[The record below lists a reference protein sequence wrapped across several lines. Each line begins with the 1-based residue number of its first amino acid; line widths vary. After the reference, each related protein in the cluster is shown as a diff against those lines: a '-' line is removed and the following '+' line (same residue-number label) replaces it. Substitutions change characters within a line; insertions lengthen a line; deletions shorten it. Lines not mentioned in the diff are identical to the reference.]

1 MSIRTIIKKNTYFD
15 SVSLMALST
24 RANDIEGIKQ
34 VNIAMGTSMNK
45 DVLKNV
51 GLYTKDVEEAGK
63 GDLMIVVENEEG
75 YNLEELV
82 EKVQEAMIRK
92 TENQGRIDLVYS
104 SVEAAAQNNKD
115 SAVAVVSVPGAYA
128 SRVARKALRQGLH
141 VMIFSDNV
149 PLEDEISLK
158 KEAHEKGLLMMGPDC
173 GTAIING
180 KGLCFA
186 NGVRRGSIGIVA
198 ASGTGAQEVSV
209 RIHDFGGGISQLIG
223 TGGRDLSAEVGGIMM
238 LDGMKALANDDETEV
253 IVLVSKPPAKE
264 VAAKIYEEVK
274 NTSKPV
280 VICFIGGDQEEI
292 EASGAHYGKTTKQAA
307 LKAVI
312 LSGVPEETINKR
324 SLNLPLIEEIKAK
337 LNPQQKYIRGLFCGG
352 TICEEV
358 ASLVREKYENVYSNI
373 SKNPAYRLAD
383 LSESKAHTFID
394 FGDDQFTQGRP
405 HPMIDPSLRLER
417 IVKEAK
423 DPEVGVIAIDIIL
436 GYGSHEDPVEIT
448 LPAIKEA
455 KAIAE
460 KEGRHLEI
468 LAFVLGTELDP
479 QGFELQVE
487 KLMNEGVT
495 ISSSSENTGLLSRG
509 FVEKEEAEHV

>member
-34 VNIAMGTSMNK
+34 VNIAMGTTMNK

-51 GLYTKDVEEAGK
+51 GLYTEEVEDAGK
-63 GDLMIVVENEEG
+63 GDLMIVVEGEEG
-75 YNLEELV
+75 YDLDELV
-82 EKVQEAMIRK
+82 KKVEEAMIRK
-92 TENQGRIDLVYS
+92 ADNKGSVDIVYS
-104 SVEAAAQNNKD
+104 GVEAAVEDNEGSN
-115 SAVAVVSVPGAYA
+115 VAVVSVPGAYA

-141 VMIFSDNV
+141 VMMFSDNV
-149 PLEDEISLK
+149 SLEEEISLK

-186 NGVRRGSIGIVA
+186 NGVRKGKIGIVA

-209 RIHDFGGGISQLIG
+209 RIHDFGGGVSQLIG

-238 LDGMKALANDDETEV
+238 LDGMRALANDDETEI

-264 VAAKIYEEVK
+264 VAEKIYKEVK
-274 NTSKPV
+274 NTPKPV
-280 VICFIGGDQEEI
+280 VICFIGGNKEEI
-292 EASGAHYGKTTKQAA
+292 EASGAYYGKTTKQAA
-307 LKAVI
+307 LQAVI
-312 LSGVPEETINKR
+312 LSGVPEETINKH

-337 LNPQQKYIRGLFCGG
+337 LNPQQRYIRGLFCGG

-358 ASLVREKYENVYSNI
+358 ASLVREKYPNVYSNI
-373 SKNPAYRLAD
+373 SKNPAYKLEN
-383 LSESKAHTFID
+383 LNESKEHTFID

-405 HPMIDPSLRLER
+405 HPMIDPSIRLER

-423 DPEVGVIAIDIIL
+423 DPEVGVIAIDLIL
-436 GYGSHEDPVEIT
+436 GYGAHEDPVEVT

-455 KAIAE
+455 KSIAE
-460 KEGRHLEI
+460 KEGRHIEI

-479 QGFELQVE
+479 QNFELQVK
-487 KLMNEGVT
+487 KLMDEGVT

-509 FVEKEEAEHV
+509 FVEKEEV